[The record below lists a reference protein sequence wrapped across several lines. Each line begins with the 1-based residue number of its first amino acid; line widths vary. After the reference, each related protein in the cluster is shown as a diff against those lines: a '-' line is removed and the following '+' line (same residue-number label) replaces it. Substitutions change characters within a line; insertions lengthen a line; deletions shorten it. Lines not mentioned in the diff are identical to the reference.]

1 MKVEIR
7 KVNVTKT
14 ILEQIPYLKPG
25 ETLTIHKVHGWCN
38 MQHGHANAKKHF
50 KVIVFE
56 TEPNVLKKMKIFN
69 SIEVNE
75 FKESHLLKPPTS
87 YFIVTFTYN
96 VFSPFSIRFND
107 NATATEY
114 VNYLQQIKRLANQA
128 GQFYY

>member
-25 ETLTIHKVHGWCN
+25 EPLTIHKVHGWCN

-75 FKESHLLKPPTS
+75 LKENLTQNGPSSH
-87 YFIVTFTYN
+87 FIVTFYYN
-96 VFSPFSIRFND
+96 VFSPISIRFND
-107 NATATEY
+107 NSTAMEY
-114 VNYLQQIKRLANQA
+114 VNYLQQIKRLANQQ